1 MTPAMKYV
9 VQGTGPAV
17 LLLHGIPTSGRLWD
31 YVVPVLKCRYTCV
44 VVDLPGAGESP
55 PLADG
60 SLDPARYAQ
69 ELEALRRHLDI
80 PAWHVVGHD
89 AGAAIAV
96 HYAAR
101 FGDRLNALVL
111 CSPPIFPE
119 FKIPWFFRI
128 MRPPLLGECLAP
140 LMEVLIWQ
148 FGMPSTITR
157 RDPSAAQIIAAFH
170 RPYAGYWGMRR
181 FLRVLRWGDPAQVLA
196 QTASL
201 LPQISAPT
209 LLIQG
214 KADGAIPLSFATRA
228 AAIIPGAQ
236 LHLMECGHF
245 LSLNCPDAFGER
257 LLQFLDHVG

>member
-1 MTPAMKYV
+1 MPSMTYA
-9 VQGTGPAV
+9 VQGSGPAV

-31 YVVPVLKCRYTCV
+31 YVVPLLKRRYTCV

-69 ELEALRRHLDI
+69 ELEALRRHLEI

-96 HYAAR
+96 HYAAQ

-119 FKIPWFFRI
+119 FKIPWPFRLL
-128 MRPPLLGECLAP
+128 RLPLLGECLAP
-140 LMEVLIWQ
+140 LMELLIWQ
-148 FGMPSTITR
+148 IGMPSTITR

-170 RPYAGYWGMRR
+170 RPYAGYRGMRR
-181 FLRVLRWGDPAQVLA
+181 FLRMLRWGDPAQVLA
-196 QTASL
+196 KTAGL

-214 KADGAIPLSFATRA
+214 KADGAIPISFAARA
-228 AAIIPGAQ
+228 AALIPGAE
-236 LHLMECGHF
+236 LHMMECGHF

-257 LLQFLDHVG
+257 VLQFLDQVG